1 MYKQKE
7 EILIDKDLMLKDYES
22 IAANGLMTDSGDFM
36 TAHKFLTVRKLSDG
50 KDLVL
55 VVLKDVAGSLYGK
68 DFVLDYNEEFELDG
82 FDDFIDFHLMGLKEI
97 VKVDY
102 KYSFADGYNVE

>member
-1 MYKQKE
+1 MYEQKE
-7 EILIDKDLMLKDYES
+7 EIYIEKDLMPNDYES
-22 IAANGLMTDSGDFM
+22 LAATGIMSDSGDFL
-36 TAHKFLTVRKLSDG
+36 TAHKFLTVRELSNG

-55 VVLKDVAGSLYGK
+55 VVLKDTAGSLYGK
-68 DFVLDYNEEFELDG
+68 DFVLDYNEEFELEG
-82 FDDFIDFHLMGLKEI
+82 FDDLIDFHLMGLKEI